1 MRSSSGSR
9 ILRASS
15 GSRSASSSI
24 EPLTSAK
31 STVTCLRSPSSAV
44 REARIFS
51 ARCLGVEYFGGSA
64 ASAIRHPA
72 PRRARSARLHGDWS
86 MSWQRPFKELN
97 PKVEELIVKV
107 LEEGKGAGQSPEW
120 QTLGSVTQLDCH
132 NPLCQ
137 RGGVDLYQT
146 LREMVATRRAELEN
160 VKMCRGI
167 EGGGSSAAPRH
178 CLNRFAFR
186 ISLAYEAEGHR

>member
-1 MRSSSGSR
+1 M
-9 ILRASS
+9 IA
-15 GSRSASSSI
+15 
-24 EPLTSAK
+24 
-31 STVTCLRSPSSAV
+31 
-44 REARIFS
+44 
-51 ARCLGVEYFGGSA
+51 
-64 ASAIRHPA
+64 
-72 PRRARSARLHGDWS
+72 

-97 PKVEELIVKV
+97 PEVEQLVVTV

-120 QTLGSVTQLDCH
+120 QRLGSVTRLDCH

-137 RGGVDLYQT
+137 RGGVDLHHT

-167 EGGGSSAAPRH
+167 EAGGPSAAPRH

-186 ISLAYEAEGHR
+186 ISLSYKPEGAR